1 MRAPGPERQW
11 NGTAH
16 KSLDLRKVQVNRMQF
31 KLHLTLAVSAA
42 ALAAVPA
49 AAQNP
54 GDLPTE
60 GETTVFDGDWISVG
74 AGVVYGPSYDGSDD
88 YVLTPAPI
96 VQGEIGG
103 IAITPRPAGFALD
116 FIQNP
121 EEGIG
126 FSFGPSVRLR
136 SNRAVSIKDPVVKEL
151 GKLSRAVEIGPTA
164 GITIPKVLHE
174 YDSLSFTTDV
184 RWDIAGAHE
193 GMVVAPSVTYFT
205 PLSRGAA
212 AALSFDA
219 EYGDANF
226 MDYYYSV
233 SPADAASSGLT
244 PFDADSGFTR
254 AGVSLLGGIDL
265 NGDLTDGGFSV
276 VFMSSYSRMLGDA
289 KRSPF
294 TSERGSANQWMGALG
309 LGYTF

>member
-1 MRAPGPERQW
+1 MRASTWGRLW
-11 NGTAH
+11 NGTPH
-16 KSLDLRKVQVNRMQF
+16 KPLVLRKVQVNRMQF
-31 KLHLTLAVSAA
+31 KLHFTLAVSAM
-42 ALAAVPA
+42 ALAVPA

-54 GDLPTE
+54 GDIPTE

-74 AGVVYGPSYDGSDD
+74 AGAVYGPSYDGSDD
-88 YVLTPAPI
+88 YVITPAPI
-96 VQGEIGG
+96 VQGELGG

-121 EEGIG
+121 EDGIG
-126 FSFGPSVRLR
+126 FSLGPSFRLR

-164 GITIPKVLHE
+164 GITIPKVLHG
-174 YDSLSFTTDV
+174 YDSLSFSTDV
-184 RWDIAGAHE
+184 RWDVAGAHG

-212 AALSFDA
+212 VALSLDT
-219 EYGDANF
+219 EYGDGQF

-233 SPADAASSGLT
+233 SPEDAASSGLT
-244 PFDADSGFTR
+244 QFDADSGFTR
-254 AGVSLLGGIDL
+254 AGVSLLGGVDL
-265 NGDLTDGGFSV
+265 NGDLTDGGFSI
-276 VFMSSYSRMLGDA
+276 VFMSSYSRMLADA

-294 TSERGSANQWMGALG
+294 TSERGSADQWMGALG